1 MNIPRLYQMTKKDI
15 KLVTRETFFLFMII
29 MPIFMS
35 VALNAALGS
44 VGTSAPAV
52 GVYGESEL
60 IPLLEQ
66 EPSIHVVTAHSEQ
79 ELRNNVLEGE
89 YDAGVIFESGS
100 PPSVLVSGK
109 SLLNDRLTIGATIVK
124 VYREQMGA
132 EDVVSFDTEIVGG
145 EEYPLRVRIMPFLL
159 IIAAMVGGLI
169 ISSSLVEER
178 ELKTLNAV
186 LVTPITPLEVIIAKT
201 LFGLFLGLVLGLII
215 LALNSSLTGGL
226 YLVLLFLVLGT
237 LFTVGLGLIGG
248 VLMKNITDLI
258 TRMKLVGIF
267 LWFPAVVMLFPSIP
281 QWLGKFFPTYYF
293 VHPILAVTQDGATL
307 SDVWWEGV
315 ILLAIDVVVLLFA
328 SRVLRERMTGK
339 SLRV

>member
-44 VGTSAPAV
+44 VGTAAPTV

-66 EPSIHVVTAHSEQ
+66 EPSIHVVTAHSEE
-79 ELRNNVLEGE
+79 ELRKNVLEGE

-109 SLLNDRLTIGATIVK
+109 SLLNDRLTVGATMVK

-132 EDVVSFDTEIVGG
+132 EDVVSFETKIVGG
-145 EEYPLRVRIMPFLL
+145 DEYSLRVRIIPFLL

-186 LVTPITPLEVIIAKT
+186 LVTPITPLEVIMAKT
-201 LFGLFLGLVLGLII
+201 LFGLFLGLVLGVII

-226 YLVLLFLVLGT
+226 YLVLLFLILGT

-248 VLMKNITDLI
+248 VIMKNITDLI
-258 TRMKLVGIF
+258 TRMKILGIF
-267 LWFPAVVMLFPSIP
+267 LWFPALVMLFPSIP

-293 VHPILAVTQDGATL
+293 VHPILAITQDGATL
-307 SDVWWEGV
+307 SDIWWEAV

>member
-44 VGTSAPAV
+44 VGTSAPTV

-66 EPSIHVVTAHSEQ
+66 EPSIQVVTAHSEQ
-79 ELRNNVLEGE
+79 ELRKNILEGE

-109 SLLNDRLTIGATIVK
+109 SLLNDRLTVGATMVK

-132 EDVVSFDTEIVGG
+132 EDVVSFETKIVGG

-159 IIAAMVGGLI
+159 IVAAMVGGLI

-186 LVTPITPLEVIIAKT
+186 LVTPITPLEVIMAKT
-201 LFGLFLGLVLGLII
+201 LFGLFLGLVLGVII

-226 YLVLLFLVLGT
+226 YLVLLFLILGT

-248 VLMKNITDLI
+248 VIMKNITDLI
-258 TRMKLVGIF
+258 TRMKILGIF
-267 LWFPAVVMLFPSIP
+267 LWFPALVMLFPSIP

-307 SDVWWEGV
+307 SDIWWEGV

>member
-44 VGTSAPAV
+44 VGTSAPTV
-52 GVYGESEL
+52 EVYGESEL

-66 EPSIHVVTAHSEQ
+66 EPSIHVVKAHSEE

-145 EEYPLRVRIMPFLL
+145 EGYPLKVRILPFLL

-186 LVTPITPLEVIIAKT
+186 LVTPITPLEVIMAKT
-201 LFGLFLGLVLGLII
+201 LFGLFLGLVLGVII

-226 YLVLLFLVLGT
+226 YLVLLFLILGT

-258 TRMKLVGIF
+258 TRMKIVGLF
-267 LWFPAVVMLFPSIP
+267 LWFPALVLLFPSIP
-281 QWLGKFFPTYYF
+281 QWLGMFFPTYYF

-307 SDVWWEGV
+307 SDIWWEGV